1 MSIAEALQIL
11 HNYNAQQQQL
21 VGASL
26 SAMTVAPGIGMPI
39 YPGMVN
45 PPAVP
50 APLPPGAAPSP
61 FNAAAAAALAAAPGA
76 AATKMQREIYLGN
89 LPPGVSIPQLT
100 DFINVAMRQLGLN
113 TSAPSPAVISA
124 WVSTD
129 GHYAFVELRTIEEAN
144 SAMLFLSGFQVGT
157 FVLKVGRPKGNGPS
171 GVTVPIQATPFT
183 AALMGIAPQ
192 PPGTPMLGIY
202 PLPPLPSSITQ
213 LPNVAGGGVMAMA
226 MPMTSMM
233 GVPGAATSGGAAG
246 LLTAQS
252 NVVMATNLPGVLSDA
267 QIKEL
272 LSPFGTVRR
281 FYNSF
286 IVSFLNH

>member
-1 MSIAEALQIL
+1 MSIADALQIL

-21 VGASL
+21 AGA
-26 SAMTVAPGIGMPI
+26 SAMTMTSGMGMGMGMAPGAM
-39 YPGMVN
+39 YPGGIN
-45 PPAVP
+45 PLAIP
-50 APLPPGAAPSP
+50 APLPPGAVPGHFS
-61 FNAAAAAALAAAPGA
+61 AAAALAATVPA

-144 SAMLFLSGFQVGT
+144 SAMLFLSGFQVGS

-192 PPGTPMLGIY
+192 PPGTPLLGIY

-226 MPMTSMM
+226 MPVASLM
-233 GVPGAATSGGAAG
+233 GGLPGAGGAAAAG
-246 LLTAQS
+246 PLGTQS
-252 NVVMATNLPGVLSDA
+252 NVIMATNLPGVLSDA

-272 LSPFGTVRR
+272 LSPFGTV
-281 FYNSF
+281 S
-286 IVSFLNH
+286 